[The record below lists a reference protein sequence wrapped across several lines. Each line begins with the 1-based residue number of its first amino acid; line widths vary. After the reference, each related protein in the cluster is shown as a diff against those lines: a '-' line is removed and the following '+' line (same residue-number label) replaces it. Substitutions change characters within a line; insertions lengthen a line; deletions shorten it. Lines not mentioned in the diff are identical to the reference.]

1 MSSTLDATTRKI
13 KISPQSDQDVISAM
27 PFLQRNPNNVW
38 MRATN
43 LRDILYQVVE
53 TACTESKIKALVNR
67 SIDFTYPAWVSLET
81 WLPAGAPGAT
91 HRHFCSFSIAPKPYS
106 RFEFEITVFCR
117 RDGKEGTFGPY
128 SRLTTSKV
136 AEWTQYMLDAKPK
149 PATGEDRI
157 RKHAWQFWLP
167 KNKIVGLGGDSLI
180 YGANTALVA
189 GIVLAQAG
197 EIAPA
202 APIAGV
208 IGLVTWAACLAI
220 AHHRRTVTVNAGR
233 PSAEPRTLRLVD
245 NWSTMANGLG
255 DYWEEVRDRLFHR
268 LSEGVAVNIQSR
280 LEDISYLTPDGKQE
294 RKQLVLSQGRGT
306 VFCHVYPYGEDLYI
320 GWDAHLNYGQ
330 WVEAA
335 LDLGYDPKLGSP
347 AVIKTVIPGISRV
360 TEYDLIDLNSLTE
373 WTHSRFVQLIKQV
386 MAEHSL
392 DQEID
397 FKILRGERQS
407 LLRDQETK
415 KKRPFFSINR
425 E

>member
-1 MSSTLDATTRKI
+1 
-13 KISPQSDQDVISAM
+13 
-27 PFLQRNPNNVW
+27 
-38 MRATN
+38 
-43 LRDILYQVVE
+43 
-53 TACTESKIKALVNR
+53 
-67 SIDFTYPAWVSLET
+67 
-81 WLPAGAPGAT
+81 
-91 HRHFCSFSIAPKPYS
+91 
-106 RFEFEITVFCR
+106 
-117 RDGKEGTFGPY
+117 
-128 SRLTTSKV
+128 
-136 AEWTQYMLDAKPK
+136 
-149 PATGEDRI
+149 
-157 RKHAWQFWLP
+157 
-167 KNKIVGLGGDSLI
+167 
-180 YGANTALVA
+180 
-189 GIVLAQAG
+189 
-197 EIAPA
+197 
-202 APIAGV
+202 
-208 IGLVTWAACLAI
+208 
-220 AHHRRTVTVNAGR
+220 
-233 PSAEPRTLRLVD
+233 
-245 NWSTMANGLG
+245 MANGLG
-255 DYWEEVRDRLFHR
+255 GYWGEVRDRLFHR

-335 LDLGYDPKLGSP
+335 LDSGYDPKLGSP